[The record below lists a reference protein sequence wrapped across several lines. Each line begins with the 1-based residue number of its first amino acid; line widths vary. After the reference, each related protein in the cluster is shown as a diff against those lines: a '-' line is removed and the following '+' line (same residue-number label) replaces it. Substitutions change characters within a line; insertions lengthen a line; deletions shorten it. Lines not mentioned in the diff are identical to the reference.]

1 MPNTNDRRL
10 FLKKLGLTALFSPLA
25 PSLTNASGL
34 KRQNSQISSSFQPTK
49 IQTPGVS
56 NLPFTWDGNTKVFNL
71 IAEPVTIYFQDMSDA
86 NGIRRR
92 PINAWGYN
100 GSVTGPTIE
109 VVEGDHVRII
119 VTNKLPEPTSVHWHG
134 LHVPIEMDGVT
145 GISQEPIA
153 PGDSFTYEFTLEQH
167 GTYFYH
173 PHFMSAKQVGM
184 GMCGFFI
191 VHPKAPEPWQKVD
204 HDFAFFLQTW
214 KIHPGTSIPDTLEM
228 NDSNYFTLNGRPA
241 PDVPSLKVKSGE
253 KVRLRFANLSLMTH
267 PIHLHGH
274 SYVVTDYGAGFV
286 PQHQHLLMN
295 TNNISSGEARAFEFT
310 AGKPGKWVLHCHF
323 LHHVMNDMHRTPIPG
338 RSAHG
343 GHEMGGMFTYIEV
356 LP

>member
-1 MPNTNDRRL
+1 MSQTNHRRL
-10 FLKKLGLTALFSPLA
+10 FLKNLGMTALLSPLA
-25 PSLTNASGL
+25 TTIAEAS
-34 KRQNSQISSSFQPTK
+34 NHQPQTTK
-49 IQTPGVS
+49 STSNLPTAKVQTPGIAK
-56 NLPFTWDGNTKVFNL
+56 LPYTLDGNTKVFHLN
-71 IAEPVTIYFQDMSDA
+71 AEPVTIYFQDMSDP
-86 NGIRRR
+86 NGLKRR
-92 PINAWGYN
+92 PIYAWGYN

-109 VVEGDHVRII
+109 AVEGDHVRIV
-119 VTNKLPEPTSVHWHG
+119 VTNRLPEPTSVHWHG

-153 PGDSFTYEFTLEQH
+153 PGESFEYEFTLEQH

-191 VHPKAPEPWQKVD
+191 IHPKNPEPWQIVD

-214 KIHPGTSIPDTLEM
+214 KIHPGTAVPDTLEM
-228 NDSNYFTLNGRPA
+228 NDSNYFTLNGKPA
-241 PDVPSLKVKSGE
+241 PDVPSLKVKSGD

-274 SYVVTDYGAGFV
+274 SYFVTDYGAGFV

-295 TNNISSGEARAFEFT
+295 TNSISSGEARAFDFT

-338 RSAHG
+338 RGGHD